1 MKLYDRFSDKGYH
14 TCIATTFGIDFDAY
28 ESIVLPRLRG
38 AGCRNNI
45 VIADSRML
53 THALNGASSLPRL
66 AGRLYT
72 VSGFSGSGVF
82 HPKLFLQLGRKGG
95 RLIVA
100 SANLTASGL
109 AGNLELVATITCGT
123 EDSGE
128 QRLIISAWE
137 YINRLIDQGQQ
148 AIASQ
153 RDWTIARTP
162 WLRQA
167 ITADS
172 SVELTDKT
180 LASFLATGSQPGI
193 AARFADL
200 IDEPVSRLIV
210 VSPYWDTN
218 LEALT
223 FLAERL
229 QPAET
234 AILIDPGIATFPRA
248 AIDNIQSAQLYD
260 RGNFR
265 AGRFIHAKAIIAQT
279 ESSDHVLMG
288 SANCTTAAL
297 GTGTFS
303 GLNEEACLY
312 RKLPR
317 NVVIEALELTD
328 CLSPDRTVDRSA
340 LSDMQL
346 EDDIPLDELAAQAPG
361 KFECRVDVLS
371 WQPANAI
378 DPNSVKVEL
387 LNEYGQPIDC
397 QLSPLNSQ
405 NEKLRF
411 NISGTENRPAF
422 ARLLFSDGH
431 RSALAIVA
439 VIDRLSSAIR
449 ETHSRKTENA
459 LRELDGETE
468 ANLML
473 LEVLDVLEQ
482 LESDDES
489 ARAPISVPKKPQD
502 RTDPNGGPQYK
513 TLSYEQFIAG
523 RRPRTDNSKL
533 TNNSLAGSEV
543 SLVRGFL
550 NRILGM
556 QDDQTDNADED
567 EKALA
572 GAFDLG
578 DETDNAE
585 AAIAS
590 GQEFDSK
597 QKPPEQTEQGKELQ
611 RKKAAQ
617 RQATKEQIVAA
628 ATSLGKR
635 VKERQ
640 SQGKLDN
647 RDILRLRAML
657 MIICAAAWRG
667 PDKGSANKAPRSSL
681 QVLPSEDDPN
691 SWPFVIGRLLF
702 VFFGGRDPAIKQLSI
717 SAEHDQLPDDII
729 ECWAT
734 CYWCL
739 QASMNANVSAKEKA
753 RINQHLG
760 PIAELAYLLT
770 LPTQREQMGED
781 VIALMASMSKRYA
794 AQMGLDADKVARSHQ
809 DLVNRLAAP
818 ATQLVL

>member
-1 MKLYDRFSDKGYH
+1 MKLYDRFADKGYH

-45 VIADSRML
+45 VVADSRML

-66 AGRLYT
+66 AGKLYT

-95 RLIVA
+95 RLFVA

-109 AGNLELVATITCGT
+109 AGNLELVATVTCGI

-128 QRLIISAWE
+128 RRLIVSAWD
-137 YINRLIDQGQQ
+137 YINRLIDQDQQ
-148 AIASQ
+148 AVVSQ

-167 ITADS
+167 SAADS
-172 SVELTDKT
+172 PVELTDKT
-180 LASFLATGSQPGI
+180 LASFLATGGELGI

-200 IDEPVSRLIV
+200 IKEPVSRLIV

-223 FLAERL
+223 FLADRL

-234 AILIDPGIATFPRA
+234 AILIDPAIATFPKA
-248 AIDNIQSAQLYD
+248 AIGNIPSAQLYN
-260 RGNFR
+260 RGDFR
-265 AGRFIHAKAIIAQT
+265 TGRFIHAKAIIAQT

-288 SANCTTAAL
+288 SANCTIAAL
-297 GTGTFS
+297 GTGTFA

-317 NVVIEALELTD
+317 NAVTEALELTD
-328 CLSPDRTVDRSA
+328 CFSPERIIDRST
-340 LSDMQL
+340 LSELQL
-346 EDDIPLDELAAQAPG
+346 DDDIPLDELAAQAPG
-361 KFECRVDVLS
+361 KFECRVDVLT
-371 WQPANAI
+371 WRPAIAI
-378 DPNSVKVEL
+378 NPNSVKIEL
-387 LNEYGQPIDC
+387 LNEYGKPIDC

-411 NISGTENRPAF
+411 NISGTEERPAF
-422 ARLLFSDGH
+422 ARLLFSEVH

-449 ETHSRKTENA
+449 EAHSRKTENA

-482 LESDDES
+482 LETDDES
-489 ARAPISVPKKPQD
+489 TRAPISIPKKPQD

-523 RRPRTDNSKL
+523 RRPRTENSKL

-556 QDDQTDNADED
+556 QDEQNHDADED
-567 EKALA
+567 EKVFA

-578 DETDNAE
+578 DETENAE

-590 GQEFDSK
+590 GQEFDGK
-597 QKPPEQTEQGKELQ
+597 QKPPEQTEQEKELQ
-611 RKKAAQ
+611 RRKAAQ

-628 ATSLGKR
+628 AAAFGKR

-647 RDILRLRAML
+647 RDILRLRALL

-667 PDKGSANKAPRSSL
+667 PDKGSANKGPRSSL
-681 QVLPSEDDPN
+681 QVLPSEDDAN

-702 VFFGGRDPAIKQLSI
+702 VFFGGRDPAIKHLSI
-717 SAEHDQLPDDII
+717 SAEHDQLPDDIV

-739 QASMNANVSAKEKA
+739 QASMNASVSAKERA

-770 LPTQREQMGED
+770 LPTQDEQMSDD
-781 VIALMASMSKRYA
+781 VIALIDSLSKRYA
-794 AQMGLDADKVARSHQ
+794 AQMGLDADQIAQSHRSLVAK
-809 DLVNRLAAP
+809 LAAP
-818 ATQLVL
+818 AT